1 MDRAQPHAAG
11 PRRTL
16 RPWILVALTLA
27 VALAGCQTR
36 FPGEQVPKMKWLIVP
51 FSQPPVMGD
60 TPPPVQGWWFGARTL
75 RENPRAGIM
84 LSETFNRRMAALK
97 FLNLYTAI
105 DLKYYFADK
114 RKLLK
119 EAYPQMTDVAVETA
133 LRNVPPIEFGKELSA
148 DKVLSGRILSQYMA
162 ENRFFHWW
170 WGVLVAELQVT
181 DVATGK
187 VEWTRLYSLSK
198 QFASQSDMQE
208 MLADRLIE
216 DLERTYF
223 KPMVKKSF

>member
-1 MDRAQPHAAG
+1 MDRFEPHASG
-11 PRRTL
+11 PRRAL
-16 RPWILVALTLA
+16 RPWTLAALSLA

-36 FPGEQVPKMKWLIVP
+36 FPSEQVPKMKWLIVP
-51 FSQPPVMGD
+51 FNQPAVLGE
-60 TPPPVQGWWFGARTL
+60 TPPPVRGWWFGARTI

-84 LSETFNRRMAALK
+84 LSETLNRRMAALK
-97 FLNLYTAI
+97 FLNLYTSI

-119 EAYPQMTDVAVETA
+119 DAYAQMTDAEIETA
-133 LRNVPPIEFGKELSA
+133 LRNVAPIEFGKELSA
-148 DKVLSGRILSQYMA
+148 DKVLSGRIVSQYMA
-162 ENRFFHWW
+162 ENRTFHWW

-187 VEWTRLYSLSK
+187 IEWSRVYSLSQ

-208 MLADRLIE
+208 MLADRLID
-216 DLERTYF
+216 DLEQNYF
-223 KPMVKKSF
+223 KPMIKKSF